1 MKMLLIRICVFSLL
15 WRGADCFSSA
25 PSSRRTSSS
34 NSFQLFLSSPQQRP
48 PQRRIARRNLQK
60 RRRRSKG
67 GNQSSSAG
75 NSRDVVVEVKP
86 LIKSEAREQGVDY
99 WMDEQELKSYNA
111 RQKALRERDPGQV
124 PDEKL
129 WKEVLSP
136 YKQNW
141 IGWVSV
147 FFVII
152 TTIITKFP
160 ELLQS
165 PIISIPDL

>member
-1 MKMLLIRICVFSLL
+1 MQLIRICVFSFI
-15 WRGADCFSSA
+15 WPMVYCFTQA
-25 PSSRRTSSS
+25 PTTQRISSS

-48 PQRRIARRNLQK
+48 PQKRIARRNLQK
-60 RRRRSKG
+60 RRRKSKG
-67 GNQSSSAG
+67 GESIPTG
-75 NSRDVVVEVKP
+75 NARDVVVEVKP

-99 WMDEQELKSYNA
+99 WMDEQELKKYNA

-136 YKQNW
+136 YRQNW

-147 FFVII
+147 FFVMI
-152 TTIITKFP
+152 TTIVTKFP